1 MSILSSVEGEFTDLY
16 DLQKELDDFLS
27 SITSVNQYEVD
38 KVKNEITNILAD
50 VLSLNCNDVLSCSFY
65 MQVNQIEQIIYNV
78 LDEKKKN
85 LDKLINCKNEVY
97 KLASKLFS
105 NIYSIEVL
113 LNSAHIKVDI
123 EKRLLDIKNSIVT
136 LDQNK
141 KRICAIN
148 FLKEKNEKYKNGL
161 ETLLNIVNEYRR
173 KDEIDFE
180 LRKELFE
187 IFKNVSMSEDIA
199 IQHTKVFN
207 EDETSDIDSC
217 EYIYWYENIFLK
229 VCDLAGIKLP
239 TFASEMVSS
248 IKDNSFSSRT
258 IKEFTSFVTS
268 KYNFEMES
276 LLEKL
281 NEEIIRE
288 NIDINKQLGYCL
300 SYDNVVDIKKLL
312 YKIQVDKILPSYLL
326 PSKEVKGIEHLLF
339 DLDVEFDE
347 KITAYRVVNDLH
359 DKVYELFDLGRYMD
373 LYKFNIKYKNRQVA
387 AFRQYYIDILE
398 NAKQSIVDK
407 YIEDIENIVRS
418 DTSNNCSTSE
428 FMKKIDELKNE
439 ISSLENILK
448 YINTNYRSFSESN
461 LKLYID
467 TIQKRY
473 DIDNLYEAILNN
485 SSKFMYRLKAKAYME
500 QVKKYVTE
508 FANNDDIK
516 IKLQKELIED
526 CSLNLCSDKL
536 KNEIISKIT
545 I

>member
-1 MSILSSVEGEFTDLY
+1 MSILSSVEGEFADLY

-187 IFKNVSMSEDIA
+187 
-199 IQHTKVFN
+199 
-207 EDETSDIDSC
+207 
-217 EYIYWYENIFLK
+217 FLK
-229 VCDLAGIKLP
+229 MFL
-239 TFASEMVSS
+239 
-248 IKDNSFSSRT
+248 
-258 IKEFTSFVTS
+258 
-268 KYNFEMES
+268 
-276 LLEKL
+276 
-281 NEEIIRE
+281 
-288 NIDINKQLGYCL
+288 
-300 SYDNVVDIKKLL
+300 
-312 YKIQVDKILPSYLL
+312 
-326 PSKEVKGIEHLLF
+326 
-339 DLDVEFDE
+339 
-347 KITAYRVVNDLH
+347 
-359 DKVYELFDLGRYMD
+359 
-373 LYKFNIKYKNRQVA
+373 
-387 AFRQYYIDILE
+387 
-398 NAKQSIVDK
+398 
-407 YIEDIENIVRS
+407 
-418 DTSNNCSTSE
+418 
-428 FMKKIDELKNE
+428 
-439 ISSLENILK
+439 
-448 YINTNYRSFSESN
+448 
-461 LKLYID
+461 
-467 TIQKRY
+467 
-473 DIDNLYEAILNN
+473 
-485 SSKFMYRLKAKAYME
+485 
-500 QVKKYVTE
+500 
-508 FANNDDIK
+508 
-516 IKLQKELIED
+516 
-526 CSLNLCSDKL
+526 
-536 KNEIISKIT
+536 
-545 I
+545 

>member
-300 SYDNVVDIKKLL
+300 SYDNVADIKKLL